1 MSTEDEAGS
10 CSEEKSEESSNYSP
24 DEEMLYGAD
33 LNSFEIEAG
42 SNLYD
47 ASADPLATEE
57 EHQNY
62 ILQAVADKIDELE
75 ELCLRLTGEQCIDFW

>member
-1 MSTEDEAGS
+1 MSTEDEAES
-10 CSEEKSEESSNYSP
+10 CSEEKSEESNNYSP

-47 ASADPLATEE
+47 ASAHPLAT
-57 EHQNY
+57 
-62 ILQAVADKIDELE
+62 VADKIDELE
-75 ELCLRLTGEQCIDFW
+75 ELCLRLTGEQSIDF

>member
-1 MSTEDEAGS
+1 MSSEDEAGS

-33 LNSFEIEAG
+33 SNSFEIEAG

-62 ILQAVADKIDELE
+62 LQAVADKIDELE
-75 ELCLRLTGEQCIDFW
+75 ELRLRLTGEQSIDFW

>member
-1 MSTEDEAGS
+1 MSSEDEAGS
-10 CSEEKSEESSNYSP
+10 CSEEKSSEKSSNYSP
-24 DEEMLYGAD
+24 DEEMLYGVD
-33 LNSFEIEAG
+33 SNSFKVEAG

-62 ILQAVADKIDELE
+62 LQTVADEKDELE

>member
-1 MSTEDEAGS
+1 MSSEDEAGF
-10 CSEEKSEESSNYSP
+10 CSEEKSEEGSNYSP

-33 LNSFEIEAG
+33 SNSFEVEAG

-57 EHQNY
+57 HQNY
-62 ILQAVADKIDELE
+62 LQAVADKIDELE
-75 ELCLRLTGEQCIDFW
+75 EFRLRLTGEQSIDFW